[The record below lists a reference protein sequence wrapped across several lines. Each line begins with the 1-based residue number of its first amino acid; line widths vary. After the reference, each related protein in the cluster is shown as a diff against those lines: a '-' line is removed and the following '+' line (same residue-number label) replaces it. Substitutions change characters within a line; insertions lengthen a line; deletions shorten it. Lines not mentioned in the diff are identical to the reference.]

1 MTLEKVT
8 QIYIIHTHTHTHTH
22 TDKYIY
28 MSSMIVIAGLDAR
41 KFNAL
46 SDPSYLQNLK
56 VRLAQSLYLV
66 D

>member
-1 MTLEKVT
+1 MTHEKVT
-8 QIYIIHTHTHTHTH
+8 QIYMLYIYTH

-28 MSSMIVIAGLDAR
+28 IYMSNMIVIAGLDAR